1 MNKAAIEIAAPP
13 SRIFEYLTDPKHVQ
27 CWQPDVL
34 ETRPLPPGGLQVGAH
49 VGATVQEYGRKFDVD
64 LLVASMKRNE
74 HIAYRMEAPA
84 VSAYVE
90 YQIVPWGPKT
100 LVVSTGA
107 MRPKG
112 FLRSLYPVLQ
122 GLVKRM
128 MQRKMTSGLMLLRA
142 AVESHA

>member
-1 MNKAAIEIAAPP
+1 MYKAAIEISAAP
-13 SRIFEYLTDPKHVQ
+13 SKIFEFMTDPKHLQ
-27 CWQPDVL
+27 SWQPDVV
-34 ETRPLPPGGLQVGAH
+34 EAQPLPPGGLQVGAH
-49 VGATVQEYGRKFDVD
+49 VGTTVQEYGRKFDVD

-74 HIAYRMEAPA
+74 HIVYRTEAPTE
-84 VSAYVE
+84 SAYVE

-112 FLRSLYPVLQ
+112 FLRSLYPLLQ
-122 GLVKRM
+122 GLMQRIA
-128 MQRKMTSGLMLLRA
+128 QRKMASRLMLLRA

>member
-1 MNKAAIEIAAPP
+1 MYKAAIEIAAPP
-13 SRIFEYLTDPKHVQ
+13 SKIFEFMTDPKHLHS
-27 CWQPDVL
+27 WQPDVVDAK
-34 ETRPLPPGGLQVGAH
+34 PLPPGGLQVGAH

-84 VSAYVE
+84 ASAYVE

-112 FLRSLYPVLQ
+112 FLRSLYPLLQ
-122 GLVKRM
+122 SLIQRM
-128 MQRKMTSGLMLLRA
+128 VQRKMASRLMLLRT
-142 AVESHA
+142 AVEGHA

>member
-1 MNKAAIEIAAPP
+1 MNKAAIEISATP
-13 SRIFEYLTDPKHVQ
+13 SKIFEYLTDPKHVKT
-27 CWQPDVL
+27 WQPDVV
-34 ETRPLPPGGLQVGAH
+34 EARPLPPGGLQVGAH
-49 VGATVQEYGRKFDVD
+49 VGATVQEYGRRFDVD

-74 HIAYRMEAPA
+74 HIAYRMEAPT

-112 FLRSLYPVLQ
+112 FLGSLYPLLQ
-122 GLVKRM
+122 GLIKRM
-128 MQRKMTSGLMLLRA
+128 VQRKMTSRLMLLRA

>member
-1 MNKAAIEIAAPP
+1 MNKAAIEIAATP
-13 SRIFEYLTDPKHVQ
+13 SKIFEYLTDPKHVKT
-27 CWQPDVL
+27 WQPDVV
-34 ETRPLPPGGLQVGAH
+34 EARPLPPGGLQVGAH
-49 VGATVQEYGRKFDVD
+49 VGTTVQEYGRRFDVD

-74 HIAYRMEAPA
+74 HIAYRMEAPTA
-84 VSAYVE
+84 SAYVE

-112 FLRSLYPVLQ
+112 FLRSLYPILQ
-122 GLVKRM
+122 GLIERM
-128 MQRKMTSGLMLLRA
+128 VQRKMTSRLMLLRA

>member
-1 MNKAAIEIAAPP
+1 MNKAAIEIAATP
-13 SRIFEYLTDPKHVQ
+13 SKIFEYLTDPKHVKS
-27 CWQPDVL
+27 WQPDVV
-34 ETRPLPPGGLQVGAH
+34 EARPLPPGGLQVGAH

-74 HIAYRMEAPA
+74 HIAYRMEAPT

-90 YQIVPWGPKT
+90 YQLVQWGKQT
-100 LVVSTGA
+100 LVVSTTA

-112 FLRSLYPVLQ
+112 FLRSLYPLVQ
-122 GLVKRM
+122 GLIKRIV
-128 MQRKMTSGLMLLRA
+128 QRKMTSRLMLLRA

>member
-1 MNKAAIEIAAPP
+1 MYKAAIEIAAPP
-13 SRIFEYLTDPKHVQ
+13 AKIFEFMTDPQHLHS
-27 CWQPDVL
+27 WQPDVV
-34 ETRPLPPGGLQVGAH
+34 EAKPLPPGGLQVGAH

-74 HIAYRMEAPA
+74 HIAYRMEAPTA
-84 VSAYVE
+84 SSYVE

-112 FLRSLYPVLQ
+112 FLRSLYPLLQ
-122 GLVKRM
+122 GLIQRIV
-128 MQRKMTSGLMLLRA
+128 QRKMASRLMLLRTA
-142 AVESHA
+142 IESHA

>member
-1 MNKAAIEIAAPP
+1 MYKAAIEIAAPP
-13 SRIFEYLTDPKHVQ
+13 AKIFEFMTDPKHLQ
-27 CWQPDVL
+27 SWQPDVV
-34 ETRPLPPGGLQVGAH
+34 EAKPLPPGGLQVGAH
-49 VGATVQEYGRKFDVD
+49 LGATVQEYGRRFDVD

-74 HIAYRMEAPA
+74 HIAYRMEAPT

-112 FLRSLYPVLQ
+112 FLGSLYPILQ
-122 GLVKRM
+122 GLMKRIGH
-128 MQRKMTSGLMLLRA
+128 RKMASRLMLLRT
-142 AVESHA
+142 AVESRA